1 MTIHELPLHFEFVFL
16 EEIYNDGFA
25 FHLNAQSPYIYLSE
39 EIRPAFIETFDA
51 TIDELVFMDYTDS
64 TNDEIESKVLRILKE
79 KEDLHYG
86 AAALQQK
93 TIADL

>member
-1 MTIHELPLHFEFVFL
+1 MTIHELPPHFEFVFL
-16 EEIYNDGFA
+16 EEIQNEGFA

-39 EIRPAFIETFDA
+39 EIRTAFADTFDVS
-51 TIDELVFMDYTDS
+51 IEELVFMDYTDS
-64 TNDEIESKVLRILKE
+64 SVDEINSSVLRILKE

-86 AAALQQK
+86 TTALQQK